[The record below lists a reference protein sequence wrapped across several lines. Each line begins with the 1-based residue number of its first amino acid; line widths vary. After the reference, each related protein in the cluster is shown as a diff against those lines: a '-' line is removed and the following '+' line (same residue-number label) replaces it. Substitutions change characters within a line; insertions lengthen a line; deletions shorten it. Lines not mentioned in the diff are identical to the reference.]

1 MSEMTD
7 FGKRLR
13 NSHKMRRIELIQ
25 YYESLEKEGVISKD
39 GAAHKRMVDLK
50 KHVTAQDQRERLKR
64 ILKMNKNKE
73 ALK

>member
-7 FGKRLR
+7 FGKKLR
-13 NSHKMRRIELIQ
+13 NSHKMRRIELIHF
-25 YYESLEKEGVISKD
+25 YEFLEEEGIISKD
-39 GAAHKRMVDLK
+39 GAAHQRMVDLK

-64 ILKMNKNKE
+64 ILKMRENKE